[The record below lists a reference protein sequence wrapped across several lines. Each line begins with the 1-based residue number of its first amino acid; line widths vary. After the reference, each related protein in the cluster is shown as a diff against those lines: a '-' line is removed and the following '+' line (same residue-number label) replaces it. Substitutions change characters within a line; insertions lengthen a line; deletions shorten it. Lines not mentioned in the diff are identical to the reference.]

1 MYFIIQTKSM
11 KRESSMSC
19 QENRES
25 IAKQAARDVASP
37 DL

>member
-1 MYFIIQTKSM
+1 MYFIIQTKGL
-11 KRESSMSC
+11 KRESSKSS